1 MDDEERR
8 ELIRAE
14 ESERMAK
21 YYMEKEREAQKKA
34 EVTPHAKAAAAKS
47 TGGKFRVKKA
57 PNTKKTATQNTFDM
71 PMTLED
77 SKAVISF
84 RKGNFLF
91 PDVR

>member
-1 MDDEERR
+1 MRRRR

-57 PNTKKTATQNTFDM
+57 PKYQ
-71 PMTLED
+71 ED
-77 SKAVISF
+77 CHPKYF
-84 RKGNFLF
+84 
-91 PDVR
+91 